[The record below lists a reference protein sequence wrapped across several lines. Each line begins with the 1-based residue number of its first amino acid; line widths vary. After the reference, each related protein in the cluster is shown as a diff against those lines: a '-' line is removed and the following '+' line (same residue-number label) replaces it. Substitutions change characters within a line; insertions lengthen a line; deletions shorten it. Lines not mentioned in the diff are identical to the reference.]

1 MRNARQRRHRRG
13 FVLLEAMLA
22 VAIFALGVLAL
33 GRSVNACLAAEQF
46 KAEDAWAR
54 RALENRLAE
63 IEAGSVPLDKPLV
76 EDLKEPF
83 VGLQLTQT
91 PKVLKRQNEKREEL
105 AGLYALTVEVTW
117 KSRGEKQSK
126 ALIVYVQS
134 RQ

>member
-1 MRNARQRRHRRG
+1 MITARSDRRRRG

-33 GRSVNACLAAEQF
+33 GRSVSACLAAKHFQ
-46 KAEDAWAR
+46 AEDARAG

-63 IEAGSVPLDKPLV
+63 IETGALPINLPLV

-83 VGLQLTQT
+83 AGLRLTQT
-91 PKVLKRQNEKREEL
+91 PTALKKKNEKGEDL
-105 AGLYALTVEVTW
+105 TGLYAVNVEVSW
-117 KSRGEKQSK
+117 ESGSEKHAKS
-126 ALIVYVQS
+126 LIVYVQS